1 MPPVLALASEAPTK
15 DYRAPLRVWHW
26 VNALLISGQLL
37 TILFQKVI
45 VNARSA
51 VPEFLD
57 KLSRDNVQLT
67 AQQGQAFA
75 HIISERIWQWHIYIG
90 LGLATFWL
98 FRVVLELRGPS
109 EMRYSAR
116 LLEVARRYRL
126 APAANKGEWGKVLFA
141 KSTYAVFYLL
151 LTIIVITGLI
161 LTWAD
166 EVAVLHNIEHPAK
179 EVHNFTMYF
188 IIAFFVVHVVGVV
201 WAELTKDPGLISRM
215 VGGAS
220 RQGRGEV

>member
-1 MPPVLALASEAPTK
+1 MAPVLAPTPEAPTK
-15 DYRAPLRVWHW
+15 DYRAALRVWHW

-57 KLSRDNVQLT
+57 KLSRDHVQLT
-67 AQQGQAFA
+67 KQQGNAFA
-75 HIISERIWQWHIYIG
+75 HIISERIWQWHIY
-90 LGLATFWL
+90 LGLALAACWL
-98 FRVVLELRGPS
+98 LRVGLELRGPS
-109 EMRYSAR
+109 NLRYSAR

-126 APAANKGEWGKVLFA
+126 APAAGKEEAGKVLFA

-151 LTIIVITGLI
+151 LTIMVVTGLV

-166 EVAVLHNIEHPAK
+166 DVAVLHRLEHTAK
-179 EVHNFTMYF
+179 EIHNVTMYG
-188 IIAFFVVHVVGVV
+188 IIAFFGVHVVGVV
-201 WAELTKDPGLISRM
+201 WAELTKDHGLISRM
-215 VGGAS
+215 VGGTS
-220 RQGRGEV
+220 QPGRGEA

>member
-1 MPPVLALASEAPTK
+1 MTPVLTPAPEAPTK

-57 KLSRDNVQLT
+57 KLSRDHVQLT
-67 AQQGQAFA
+67 AQQGNAFA

-90 LGLATFWL
+90 LGLAAFWL
-98 FRVVLELRGPS
+98 LRVVLELRGPS

-126 APAANKGEWGKVLFA
+126 APPAGKSEAGKVLFA
-141 KSTYAVFYLL
+141 KSTYALFYLL
-151 LTIIVITGLI
+151 LTIMVLTGLA

-166 EVAVLHNIEHPAK
+166 DVAVLHSMEHTVK
-179 EVHNFTMYF
+179 EIHNVTMYL

-201 WAELTKDPGLISRM
+201 WAELTKDHGLISRM

-220 RQGRGEV
+220 QSGRGEV